1 MAALVNLWLQEH
13 AHLQPLAEG
22 DSMKLFF
29 VRNFLLNFCPFFFT
43 LKVLILFFV
52 DLVIATAADGGGGG
66 GRAFGLGDCVF
77 GIFFF
82 EDLII
87 VIVADGGG
95 GGGRPFGLGGI
106 VAAVC
111 DCDAGCDDVKL
122 VGALFDAFKVKSSPF
137 LTNFVACLLKMVVVV
152 VVAA

>member
-1 MAALVNLWLQEH
+1 MC
-13 AHLQPLAEG
+13 LAF
-22 DSMKLFF
+22 SSVAFR
-29 VRNFLLNFCPFFFT
+29 VASSSVTFC
-43 LKVLILFFV
+43 
-52 DLVIATAADGGGGG
+52 
-66 GRAFGLGDCVF
+66 
-77 GIFFF
+77 IFFF

-87 VIVADGGG
+87 VIAADGGG

-122 VGALFDAFKVKSSPF
+122 VGALLMPSKSNHLLF

-152 VVAA
+152 VVAAA